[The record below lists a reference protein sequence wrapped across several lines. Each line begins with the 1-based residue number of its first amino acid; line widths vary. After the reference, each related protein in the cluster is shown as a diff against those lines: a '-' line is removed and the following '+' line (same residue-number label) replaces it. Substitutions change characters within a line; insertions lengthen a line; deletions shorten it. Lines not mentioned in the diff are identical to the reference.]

1 MAIRTDFTAGEVL
14 AAADLNDTFGAKAN
28 LASPTFTGTPAAP
41 TAAAGT
47 NTTQLATTAFARAA
61 SGLVRVATESFT
73 SASTLN
79 VNGCFTSTYNNY
91 RILLKCNTT
100 ASIRYRLAGT
110 DNSASSYYNQ
120 FLQGSVSTAS
130 AGRATDTSVSVLSGF
145 GFVAIDLYDIS
156 VASNTYH
163 TILRV
168 QSATVAEP
176 IMTAWAGTHDVA
188 TAYDGFSI
196 IGSSMTG
203 TVRVYGYQN
212 S

>member
-1 MAIRTDFTAGEVL
+1 VHI
-14 AAADLNDTFGAKAN
+14 
-28 LASPTFTGTPAAP
+28 
-41 TAAAGT
+41 
-47 NTTQLATTAFARAA
+47 
-61 SGLVRVATESFT
+61 ATESFT

-120 FLQGSVSTAS
+120 FFQGSVSTAS

-176 IMTAWAGTHDVA
+176 IITAWAGTHDVA